1 MTDRSVN
8 ERNAM
13 PFVTTTAGR
22 VFCEE
27 RGSGVPVVL
36 LHATLHDHR
45 DFDPVAGPLAT
56 RYRTIAVDWPGHGRS
71 DPPGRGGAVDA
82 FRFAA
87 VLADV
92 VEGLDLAPAV
102 LIGNSVGGFAAAR
115 LALDQ
120 PDRVAGLI
128 LVNTAGFTAQ
138 TTASRLGSRVL
149 GHPWVCRRLLPRL
162 VPRYMKA
169 RNQHDRVIAERVRAR
184 ARTEDGARVAAGLW
198 RSFGTRAFDLRADGP
213 RLAAPTLLVWGV
225 QDIILPLRA
234 GRQTHAAIPGS
245 QFRVFE
251 TGHFVFASDP
261 DGFLDLA
268 APFIESATAAW
279 RCARPAENER
289 SQCHQPAPPGPRACP
304 G

>member
-1 MTDRSVN
+1 MS
-8 ERNAM
+8 
-13 PFVTTTAGR
+13 FVTTTAGR

-45 DFDPVAGPLAT
+45 DFDLVAGPLAT

-71 DPPGRGGAVDA
+71 DPPGRGGAADA

-138 TTASRLGSRVL
+138 TAASRLGSRL
-149 GHPWVCRRLLPRL
+149 FGHPWVSRRLLPRL

-169 RNQHDRVIAERVRAR
+169 RNQHDRAIAERVRAR
-184 ARTEDGARVAAGLW
+184 ARTEDGAPVAACLW
-198 RSFGTRAFDLRADGP
+198 RSFGTRAFDLRANGP
-213 RLAAPTLLVWGV
+213 RLTAPTLLVWGV

-234 GRQTHAAIPGS
+234 GRQTHAAISGS
-245 QFRVFE
+245 QSRAFE
-251 TGHFVFASDP
+251 TGHVVFASDP